1 MVRTG
6 APEDHVPMTSPTAP
20 RPLTRSADGR
30 LAGVSAGLGEYFG
43 VDPVLFRA
51 AFAATTL
58 LSGAGLLAYL
68 VLWAIVP
75 RTDAQPKATGP
86 VPAAA

>member
-6 APEDHVPMTSPTAP
+6 APEDHVPMTSPTTP
-20 RPLTRSADGR
+20 RPLTRPADGKVS
-30 LAGVSAGLGEYFG
+30 GVSAGLGEYFG

-75 RTDAQPKATGP
+75 RTGDEPKATGP

>member
-1 MVRTG
+1 
-6 APEDHVPMTSPTAP
+6 MTLSGTRE
-20 RPLTRSADGR
+20 RPLG
-30 LAGVSAGLGEYFG
+30 
-43 VDPVLFRA
+43 A

-75 RTDAQPKATGP
+75 RTDDAPKATGP